1 MFFHHAFGYGHGA
14 WPGILMAVGMAI
26 FWIAVIVLIVWLV
39 REFAG
44 RRAAHGA
51 AGHYAPMAGPAQQQ
65 VPPAGAPYGQPP
77 MASESPVQIL
87 ERRYAAGEIDRDEFL
102 RRREDL
108 TPPAPPA

>member
-39 REFAG
+39 REFAR
-44 RRAAHGA
+44 RRAVQSA
-51 AGHYAPMAGPAQQQ
+51 AGQAAPVAGPIYQQAT
-65 VPPAGAPYGQPP
+65 PTSLETPI
-77 MASESPVQIL
+77 QIL

-102 RRREDL
+102 RRKEDL
-108 TPPAPPA
+108 TPPARPA

>member
-44 RRAAHGA
+44 RRATQATQATAVQPAPVA
-51 AGHYAPMAGPAQQQ
+51 AATYHQA
-65 VPPAGAPYGQPP
+65 PP
-77 MASESPVQIL
+77 MVESPVQIL

>member
-44 RRAAHGA
+44 RRATQATAVQPTPVA
-51 AGHYAPMAGPAQQQ
+51 AATYHQA
-65 VPPAGAPYGQPP
+65 PP
-77 MASESPVQIL
+77 MVESPVQIL